1 MQKHLKNKNNPQ
13 KDRKHS
19 NKNGRRTKKNGIP
32 HFYADIKII
41 PELFKK
47 FKIEYL
53 SQVQDI
59 IQKKDGKIQ
68 TYWHYLLL
76 IRKESDKN

>member
-1 MQKHLKNKNNPQ
+1 MDEGPEKRNTTLLC
-13 KDRKHS
+13 RY
-19 NKNGRRTKKNGIP
+19 KK
-32 HFYADIKII
+32 I